1 MGTSFLQESE
11 NSTKLFNR
19 SDAQHSC
26 LANLF
31 ARLIDVCDSGASTS
45 ENDNVA
51 VHEIREVLNK
61 SLESLLFL
69 VFEEACLLLDELS
82 DDLSQEMQRV
92 LLVLSICILAC
103 RGIDD
108 SLEDL
113 WLNQKL
119 EEGLVVAELVKNA
132 RRVEGLVQLVLILR

>member
-11 NSTKLFNR
+11 NSTKLFNC

-31 ARLIDVCDSGASTS
+31 ARLIDVCDAGASTS

-69 VFEEACLLLDELS
+69 VFEEACLLLYELS